1 MSRKQ
6 KILKAIVLLIVL
18 VVFIYLVIELF
29 PLFKELATEEGR
41 NNFKETINSL
51 GVKGVFVLIWI
62 MCIQI
67 LVPILP
73 GEPVEILAGMCFGP
87 IKGMIYVLIGSFISS
102 VFIITLVK
110 IFGKKFIYTFVKKE
124 KIEKLENS
132 KFFKNTKKI
141 DIIIFISF
149 FIPGLPKD
157 ILIFIA
163 ALLPINTYRFLIIS
177 TFARIPSIISSTI
190 AGSGLLGGNL
200 MLSIGGYVI
209 TFAIVG
215 ILIYIV
221 SRKDKNI
228 LKVVEEVR

>member
-1 MSRKQ
+1 MSKKQ
-6 KILKAIVLLIVL
+6 KILKGTVLLIVL

-41 NNFKETINSL
+41 NSFKETIESL
-51 GVKGVFVLIWI
+51 GVKGVFVLIGI

-102 VFIITLVK
+102 VLIITLVK

-215 ILIYIV
+215 VLIYIV

-228 LKVVEEVR
+228 LKVVEEVK